1 MFAYFFDLDVKISN
15 EEKYLRNDVVKV
27 ENEDYVLP
35 KRGNV
40 VLDKRPIIIG
50 TGPAGLFAAYFLA
63 KNGYKPII
71 FERGEKIE
79 DRIKTVEDLWQ
90 NNNFKLNSNVQF
102 GEGGAGTFSDGK
114 LNTLVKDKE
123 NRMREIFK
131 IFVECGAPK
140 DIMYDNKPHIG
151 TDILRQVIVN
161 LRKKIISFGGEI
173 HYNSLFQDIIY
184 KDNKIKSIV
193 VNEKQIDTDI

>member
-131 IFVECGAPK
+131 IFVECGAPR
-140 DIMYDNKPHIG
+140 I
-151 TDILRQVIVN
+151 
-161 LRKKIISFGGEI
+161 
-173 HYNSLFQDIIY
+173 
-184 KDNKIKSIV
+184 
-193 VNEKQIDTDI
+193 